1 MSEALELLLT
11 RRSVKAIDMVEP
23 APDDK
28 TLRKILTAAARV
40 PDHGKLNPWRFV
52 LFEGK
57 ARKRFGAKLSE
68 AAKKNHPEMDDEMV
82 DAQAGLMT
90 RAPLVVAVIFSPSD
104 KKPIPEWEQMLSCG
118 AVCQNLLVATH
129 AAGFVGQWLTGWPTY
144 DAHVMK
150 EMGLKEGEKIAAYIH
165 IGSMGEK
172 PQERPRPELDLLV
185 TRWAG

>member
-1 MSEALELLLT
+1 MSDALDLLLT

-52 LFEGK
+52 LFEEK
-57 ARKRFGAKLSE
+57 ARKRFGAKL
-68 AAKKNHPEMDDEMV
+68 AAIAKQNHPEMDDEMV
-82 DAQAGLMT
+82 EAQAGLMT
-90 RAPLVVAVIFSPSD
+90 RAPLVVAVVFSPSD
-104 KKPIPEWEQMLSCG
+104 KKPIPEWEQVLSCG
-118 AVCQNLLVATH
+118 AACQNLLVATH

-144 DAHVMK
+144 DAGVM
-150 EMGLKEGEKIAAYIH
+150 EVMGLKPDEKIAAFIH
-165 IGSMGEK
+165 IGSMNEK
-172 PQERPRPELDLLV
+172 PTERPRPELDLLL